1 MPAPLLSAG
10 RLGPYAVVLLLTALA
25 CVYGAFLVPL
35 RIAGVPV
42 PLGVALAAAT
52 VPLGVA
58 GGRLLGSRIGAVLP
72 GLLWLIMALQ
82 LASLRREGDLVV
94 LGNLRG
100 IAFLG
105 VGTVGALLAVGLWR
119 PAPAARTPPDGPDGR
134 HTGGGDPRR

>member
-1 MPAPLLSAG
+1 MPAPLLTAG
-10 RLGPYAVVLLLTALA
+10 RLGPYAVVLLLTALT

-35 RIAGVPV
+35 RIAGAPV
-42 PLGVALAAAT
+42 PIGVALAAAT

-58 GGRLLGSRIGAVLP
+58 GGRLLGSRVGAVLP
-72 GLLWLIMALQ
+72 GLLWLVLALQ

-105 VGTVGALLAVGLWR
+105 VGTVGAVLAVGLWR
-119 PAPAARTPPDGPDGR
+119 PTPADRAGR
-134 HTGGGDPRR
+134 DTRGGDPHR